1 MFGPFALTVAAL
13 FTGAAIYIN
22 WAEQPARLSLDDAAM
37 LAEWKPAYR
46 RGFQMQASLAV
57 IGFILGTL
65 EWLVTGK
72 VIWLAGGAALLANW
86 PFTIFAIMPVNKI
99 LEETPFERA
108 NEETRALIERWGML
122 HGVRSV
128 LGLVSV
134 GLFLWASI

>member
-37 LAEWKPAYR
+37 LAEWKPSYG
-46 RGFQMQASLAV
+46 RGFLMQASLAV

-72 VIWLAGGAALLANW
+72 IVWLAGGAALLANW

-99 LEETPFERA
+99 LEETPFDRA
-108 NEETRALIERWGML
+108 NEDTRALIERWGML
-122 HGVRSV
+122 HGVCSL
-128 LGLVSV
+128 LGVFSL

>member
-1 MFGPFALTVAAL
+1 MFGPFALAVAAL

-37 LAEWKPAYR
+37 LAEWKPSYG
-46 RGFQMQASLAV
+46 RGFLMQASLAV

-99 LEETPFERA
+99 LEETPFELA
-108 NEETRALIERWGML
+108 NEETRALIERWGAL

-128 LGLVSV
+128 LGLFSV

>member
-1 MFGPFALTVAAL
+1 MFGPFALMIAAL

-37 LAEWKPAYR
+37 LAEWKPSYA
-46 RGFQMQASLAV
+46 RGFLMQASLAV
-57 IGFILGTL
+57 IGFILGAL

-86 PFTIFAIMPVNKI
+86 PFTLFAIMPVNKI
-99 LEETPFERA
+99 LEETPLDRA
-108 NEETRALIERWGML
+108 NEETRALVERWGML
-122 HGVRSV
+122 HGVRSL
-128 LGLVSV
+128 LGVFSL

>member
-37 LAEWKPAYR
+37 LAEWKPSYA
-46 RGFQMQASLAV
+46 RGFLMQASLAV

-65 EWLVTGK
+65 EWLMTGK

-86 PFTIFAIMPVNKI
+86 PFTIFAILPVNRL
-99 LEETPFERA
+99 LEETPLDRA
-108 NEETRALIERWGML
+108 NDETRALIERWGML

-128 LGLVSV
+128 LGLFSL

>member
-22 WAEQPARLSLDDAAM
+22 WAEQPARLSLDDASM
-37 LAEWKPAYR
+37 LAEWKPSYA
-46 RGFQMQASLAV
+46 RGFMMQATLAI

-65 EWLVTGK
+65 EWMMTGK

-86 PFTIFAIMPVNKI
+86 PFTIFAIMPVNRI
-99 LEETPFERA
+99 LEQTPPDLA

-122 HGVRSV
+122 HGVRSL
-128 LGLVSV
+128 LGAFSL
-134 GLFLWASI
+134 GLFLWASL

>member
-72 VIWLAGGAALLANW
+72 VIWLAGGAALLTNW